1 MKTKTAMRTRF
12 VCTSAVI
19 AAAYVALTY
28 LSNSLGLA
36 SGAIQFRISEA
47 LCALGLFTPAAIPGV
62 SVGCFLANLLTGCA
76 ALDVI
81 FGSLASLMGML
92 GAYAL
97 RKKPFVALLP
107 YVFAN
112 VVIVPF
118 VLAYAYGVETAWW
131 LLALSVGA
139 GEIVCAYIGGLVLY
153 FALKKRKF
161 S

>member
-12 VCTSAVI
+12 VCTAALI
-19 AAAYVALTY
+19 AALYVGLT
-28 LSNSLGLA
+28 LISNAMGLA
-36 SGAIQFRISEA
+36 SGEIQFRISEA

-76 ALDVI
+76 APDVI
-81 FGSLASLMGML
+81 FGSLASLIGML

-97 RKKPFVALLP
+97 RKLPFVALLP
-107 YVFAN
+107 YVLAN

-118 VLAYAYGVETAWW
+118 VLSYAYGIETAWW
-131 LLALSVGA
+131 LLALSVGV
-139 GEIVCAYIGGLVLY
+139 GEIVCAYIGGLALY

-161 S
+161 

>member
-12 VCTSAVI
+12 VCTAALI
-19 AAAYVALTY
+19 AALYVGLT
-28 LSNSLGLA
+28 LISNAMGLA
-36 SGAIQFRISEA
+36 SGEIQFRISEA

-76 ALDVI
+76 APDVI
-81 FGSLASLMGML
+81 FGSLASLIGML

-97 RKKPFVALLP
+97 RKTPFLALLP
-107 YVFAN
+107 YVLAN

-118 VLAYAYGVETAWW
+118 VLSYAYGIETVWW
-131 LLALSVGA
+131 LLALSVGV
-139 GEIVCAYIGGLVLY
+139 GEIACAYIGGLALY

-161 S
+161 

>member
-1 MKTKTAMRTRF
+1 MKPKTATRTRF
-12 VCTSAVI
+12 VCTAALI
-19 AAAYVALTY
+19 AALYVGLT
-28 LSNSLGLA
+28 LISNAMGLA
-36 SGAIQFRISEA
+36 SGEIQFRISEA

-62 SVGCFLANLLTGCA
+62 SLGCFLANLLTGCA
-76 ALDVI
+76 APDVI
-81 FGSLASLMGML
+81 FGSLASLIGML

-97 RKKPFVALLP
+97 RKTPFLALLP
-107 YVFAN
+107 YVLAN

-118 VLAYAYGVETAWW
+118 VLSYAYGIETAWW

-161 S
+161 

>member
-12 VCTSAVI
+12 VCTAALI
-19 AAAYVALTY
+19 AALYVGLT
-28 LSNSLGLA
+28 LISNAMGLA
-36 SGAIQFRISEA
+36 SGEIQFRISEA

-76 ALDVI
+76 APDVI
-81 FGSLASLMGML
+81 FGSLASLIGML

-97 RKKPFVALLP
+97 RKTPFVALLP
-107 YVFAN
+107 YVLAN

-118 VLAYAYGVETAWW
+118 VLSYAYGIETAWW
-131 LLALSVGA
+131 LLALSVGV
-139 GEIVCAYIGGLVLY
+139 GEIACAYIGGLALY

-161 S
+161 